1 MGGVPL
7 RSVGNDG
14 IVIRLFVA
22 GYPREATKDD
32 LLRLFRQFGAGD
44 EDVTFPR
51 DRRSR
56 RKKGYAYVNVADEA
70 TAAAAI
76 AAFNEFEIDGKAM
89 TVIRAS
95 DRPPKPFKKRR

>member
-1 MGGVPL
+1 M
-7 RSVGNDG
+7 
-14 IVIRLFVA
+14 IRLFVA

-32 LLRLFRQFGAGD
+32 LLQLFRQFGAGD

-56 RKKGYAYVNVADEA
+56 RKKGYAYINVVDDR
-70 TAAAAI
+70 AAEAAI
-76 AAFNEFEIDGKAM
+76 KAFNLFEIAGKPL

-95 DRPPKPFKKRR
+95 DRPLKKNRRR